1 MNPEQDLKA
10 CNQQLQTHVSV
21 RLGLGGA
28 GGKKYDTV
36 TTSSPKTRIGTCPQV
51 NTKR

>member
-28 GGKKYDTV
+28 GGKKYDTPSLPV
-36 TTSSPKTRIGTCPQV
+36 HQKQE
-51 NTKR
+51 